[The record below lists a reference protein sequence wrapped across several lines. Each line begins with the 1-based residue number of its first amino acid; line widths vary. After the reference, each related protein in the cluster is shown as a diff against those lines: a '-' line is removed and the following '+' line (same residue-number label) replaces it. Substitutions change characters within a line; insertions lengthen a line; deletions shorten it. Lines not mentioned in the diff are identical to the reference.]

1 MKKVRIVFVNYQLIC
16 GGAEQALFD
25 LINLLDKEKF
35 EASVFVQHEGGDW
48 EGKFRNAGIPV
59 IYDYS
64 CRKPTLNPVIKESGE
79 KAAHQTCIKPGGERT
94 AGCLLAGRR
103 RYCGILFGV
112 VQGLD
117 CVC

>member
-48 EGKFRNAGIPV
+48 EEKFRNAGILV

-64 CRKPTLNPVIKESGE
+64 CRKPTLNPVIKMGNLVKSC
-79 KAAHQTCIKPGGERT
+79 ALNVH
-94 AGCLLAGRR
+94 
-103 RYCGILFGV
+103 
-112 VQGLD
+112 
-117 CVC
+117 